1 MGKKRKAQS
10 EIDTDTCR
18 RLYCVC
24 RQPNDENKMMMC
36 CDFCHEWF
44 HPACVGV
51 DEDEAEAVARWHC
64 PGCIDLMSVNP
75 VMSKKRYPNF
85 YIIHSMEQF
94 LSLLKAESRGAAGGG
109 GGKLV

>member
-24 RQPNDENKMMMC
+24 RQPNDENKMTMC
-36 CDFCHEWF
+36 CDFCQEWF

-51 DEDEAEAVARWHC
+51 DEDEAVARWHC
-64 PGCIDLMSVNP
+64 PGCTDLMSENP
-75 VMSKKRYPNF
+75 VMSKKKV
-85 YIIHSMEQF
+85 SKF
-94 LSLLKAESRGAAGGG
+94 LHYTQHGTVFIPFMS
-109 GGKLV
+109 

>member
-36 CDFCHEWF
+36 CDFCQEWF

-75 VMSKKRYPNF
+75 VMSKKGIPIFTLYTAWNSFYPF
-85 YIIHSMEQF
+85 YE
-94 LSLLKAESRGAAGGG
+94 LNPEGLLVEGEES
-109 GGKLV
+109 

>member
-1 MGKKRKAQS
+1 MGKKGKAQS
-10 EIDTDTCR
+10 ETDTDTCR

-36 CDFCHEWF
+36 CDFCQEWF

-64 PGCIDLMSVNP
+64 PGCIDLMSINP
-75 VMSKKRYPNF
+75 VMSKKGIQIFTLYTAWNSFYPF
-85 YIIHSMEQF
+85 YE
-94 LSLLKAESRGAAGGG
+94 LNPEGLLVEREES
-109 GGKLV
+109 